1 MKTLTLKGTA
11 GASRKAVLPSASV
24 GQGCK
29 RALWPAIRPW
39 IVPLILLAAWQIGA
53 QTGWIA
59 PRVLPAPTA
68 VIQAGVDLT
77 RTGELPRHIVI
88 SAERALAGFVIGGS
102 IGFLLGLVTGLS
114 AAAEGLLDSTI
125 QMFRTIPNLALIS
138 LIILWFGIGE
148 TAKVVLVAL
157 GVFFPMYLNTYHGIR
172 TVDPALK
179 EMGRVYGLK
188 PWQQFKRVVFP
199 GALPSILIGLRF
211 SLGMMWL
218 ALIGAETLAAD
229 AGIGYMTT
237 TAREFM
243 QTNIVVLG
251 VLIYALLGKLADI
264 AAKTL
269 EKRFLQWHPNY
280 QTLVKS

>member
-1 MKTLTLKGTA
+1 M
-11 GASRKAVLPSASV
+11 
-24 GQGCK
+24 
-29 RALWPAIRPW
+29 
-39 IVPLILLAAWQIGA
+39 
-53 QTGWIA
+53 
-59 PRVLPAPTA
+59 
-68 VIQAGVDLT
+68 
-77 RTGELPRHIVI
+77 
-88 SAERALAGFVIGGS
+88 
-102 IGFLLGLVTGLS
+102 
-114 AAAEGLLDSTI
+114 
-125 QMFRTIPNLALIS
+125 
-138 LIILWFGIGE
+138 IILWFGIGE

-188 PWQQFKRVVFP
+188 SSALFKRVIFP
-199 GALPSILIGLRF
+199 SALPSILVGLRF
-211 SLGMMWL
+211 SLGVMWI

-229 AGIGYMTT
+229 SGIGYMTT

-251 VLIYALLGKLADI
+251 VLIYALLGKLADL

-280 QTLVKS
+280 QSPVKS